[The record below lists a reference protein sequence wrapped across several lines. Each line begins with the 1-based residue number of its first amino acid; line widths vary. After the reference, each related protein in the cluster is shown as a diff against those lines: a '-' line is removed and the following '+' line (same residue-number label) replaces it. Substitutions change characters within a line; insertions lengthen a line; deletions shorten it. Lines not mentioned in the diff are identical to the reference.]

1 MSKGYII
8 WEGKSKIDG
17 RPIVAIATMKTSNRK
32 TGNMVQIWILDA
44 EIDPV
49 TSYKLGLDKSV
60 CGSCTHRGIDGKG
73 RSCYVNLGQAPL
85 SIFKAYKRG
94 VYPRV
99 TDLLG
104 KKWYQVKRFLTH
116 LFQGAKIRFGAYGD
130 PVLIPLWI
138 VSTIVDT
145 AESHTG
151 YTHQW
156 KRNQFQE
163 YKPYFMASC
172 DSMIDEVIAK
182 NHGWR
187 RFRVLTE
194 ESEKSEDSIECPSD
208 SKNIQCAAC
217 TLCKGASIAAK
228 SIWITAHGSGAKY
241 VTT

>member
-1 MSKGYII
+1 MSEKGYVI

-17 RPIVAIATMKTSNRK
+17 RSIAVIATMKTSNKK
-32 TGNMVQIWILDA
+32 TGQMVQLWIIDA
-44 EIDPV
+44 EVNPV
-49 TSYKLGLDKSV
+49 QSYKLGLDRSV
-60 CGSCTHRGIDGKG
+60 CGDCTHRGIDGTK

-85 SIFKAYKRG
+85 AVYKAYKKG
-94 VYPRV
+94 VYKK
-99 TDLLG
+99 LQG
-104 KKWYQVKRFLTH
+104 KWYNVKNSLTYI
-116 LFQGAKIRFGAYGD
+116 FKGKKIRFGAYGD

-138 VSTIVDT
+138 VETIVAT
-145 AESHTG
+145 ADSHTG

-156 KRNQFQE
+156 KRTEFQE

-208 SKNIQCAAC
+208 SRGIQCAAC

-241 VTT
+241 VTV